1 MGIGLS
7 QYLGVDIG
15 TGNTV
20 IYSPSKGIVVDEPS
34 VVALDQT
41 KGQIVAVGWQAKQM
55 VGKLPGDISAI
66 YPIKNGIISDFQVAA
81 VMMKYFIKKAVAN
94 CGMFIGAPRII
105 ISVPSGLTEM
115 EKRALE
121 DVGKMAGGKN
131 VLLAN
136 SLIAGAMGMG
146 EDIFDTKGIMIV
158 DVGAGRCEAGVLAL
172 GGAVSE
178 AAETVGGNN
187 MDRAIVE
194 RVKKTYGLLI
204 GSATAAFLKKQLNG
218 QADQLEVT
226 GRCMT
231 SGLPKSV
238 VIRMCELERAL
249 TPIFKQI
256 SQVITETLE
265 KTPPELMYDICE
277 EGMRL
282 IGGCAQVKGLKE
294 YLESELNLKVVI
306 PKECQGLA
314 AIGAGNLY
322 SRTKKGKS
330 SETGDNLLE
339 AQNA

>member
-172 GGAVSE
+172 GGTVSE

-194 RVKKTYGLLI
+194 RVKMTYGLLI
-204 GSATAAFLKKQLNG
+204 GSPTAAFLKKQLNG

-226 GRCMT
+226 GRCMK

-249 TPIFKQI
+249 IPIFKQI

-265 KTPPELMYDICE
+265 KTPPELAADIMDRGIVLTGGGAMLH
-277 EGMRL
+277 GMDAL
-282 IGGCAQVKGLKE
+282 IEQKTGVSTLTVQDAML
-294 YLESELNLKVVI
+294 VV
-306 PKECQGLA
+306 A
-314 AIGAGNLY
+314 AGTGKYAEIM
-322 SRTKKGKS
+322 SRM
-330 SETGDNLLE
+330 
-339 AQNA
+339 

>member
-1 MGIGLS
+1 MGIGIS

-20 IYSPSKGIVVDEPS
+20 IYSPSKGIVVEEPS

-41 KGQIVAVGWQAKQM
+41 KGQIVAVGWKAQQM
-55 VGKLPGDISAI
+55 VGKLPGDIEAV
-66 YPIKNGIISDFQVAA
+66 YPIKNGIVSDFQVAA

-94 CGMFIGAPRII
+94 CGLLFGTPRVI
-105 ISVPSGLTEM
+105 ISVPSSLTEM

-146 EDIFDTKGIMIV
+146 EDIFDTKGIMIA

-172 GGAVSE
+172 GGTVAEYAE
-178 AAETVGGNN
+178 AIGGNQ

-194 RVKKTYGLLI
+194 RVKKTYGLII
-204 GSATAAFLKKQLNG
+204 GRATAAFLKKQLSG
-218 QADQLEVT
+218 EADRLEVT
-226 GRCMT
+226 GRCMQ

-238 VIRMCELERAL
+238 TIRMSELERAL

-256 SQVITETLE
+256 SQVITGALE

-277 EGMRL
+277 EGIHL

-294 YLESELNLKVVI
+294 YLERELNLKVVV
-306 PKECQGLA
+306 PKDCQGLA

-322 SRTKKGKS
+322 GRAKKGKN
-330 SETGDNLLE
+330 EAREDLLE